1 MKDFVEQIFTPFK
14 SMSEHIKY
22 RLSNPLGIAFVFSWI
37 IFNWQAVYY
46 FMFSNDT
53 ASSKITYLQKI
64 YLTDKGY
71 DLSNLLWCPLGASV
85 LYLVVAPLVSNI
97 ATGLWSVIDQS
108 CTALRLKFVE
118 NATLMTNSDKAKMY
132 LALNKIK
139 ADHRNEITNLLN
151 EISGLQHLLTLQSE
165 SNKKVDEK
173 SNSEIKR
180 ADHELSNFELVVSP
194 LTGDE
199 GEKVEQSNFKFD
211 EMIEEPAN
219 GTKLFSIHDEN
230 GNIINEWP
238 FDGKENHPITLGL
251 LYQWLRSASKDAKI
265 SLLSSV
271 LDVRQHRE
279 MINQWFDNNAV
290 LSNSPNS
297 SVLKDLSVKLFSQL
311 FHSNGEL
318 MLKDVN
324 FNFLTFSNE
333 VVNEFFY
340 IMKKL
345 GFLEEDNGGITIT
358 HSALDSFVD
367 AALSF
372 SFSHNKNGGKLN
384 RDL

>member
-14 SMSEHIKY
+14 TMSEHIKY
-22 RLSNPLGIAFVFSWI
+22 RLNNPLGIAFVFSWI

-46 FMFSNDT
+46 FMFSDDA
-53 ASSKITYLQKI
+53 ASAKITYLQKI
-64 YLTDKGY
+64 YLTNTSY

-85 LYLVVAPLVSNI
+85 LYLVAAPLVSNI

-118 NATLMTNSDKAKMY
+118 KATLMTNADKAKMY

-139 ADHRNEITNLLN
+139 ADHRNEITKLLN

-165 SNKKVDEK
+165 SNKNVDEK

-180 ADHELSNFELVVSP
+180 AEHELSNFELVVSP
-194 LTGDE
+194 LTGDD
-199 GEKVEQSNFKFD
+199 GEKVEQSNLKFD

-219 GTKLFSIHDEN
+219 GQKLFSIHDEN

-238 FDGKENHPITLGL
+238 FDEKENHPITIGL
-251 LYQWLRSASKDAKI
+251 LYQWLRSASKENKI

-271 LDVRQHRE
+271 LEFRQHGE
-279 MINQWFDNNAV
+279 MIKQWFDNNTV

-297 SVLKDLSVKLFSQL
+297 LVLKDLSVKLFSQL
-311 FHSNGEL
+311 FRSDGEL
-318 MLKDVN
+318 MLKNVN
-324 FNFLTFSNE
+324 FRSVTSSNE
-333 VVNEFFY
+333 IINEFFY
-340 IMKKL
+340 IMKE
-345 GFLEEDNGGITIT
+345 LEFIKEDHGVI
-358 HSALDSFVD
+358 
-367 AALSF
+367 
-372 SFSHNKNGGKLN
+372 
-384 RDL
+384 